1 MSPNRCSARL
11 IPRGPRRVCRYSLSV
26 SGDDVCGF
34 VCIVSSPSPPEALRV
49 RAQVYHG
56 DEDGVA
62 HIMLRERKTRAGVYH
77 RNKGTADSGT
87 YYAAKSNYEAAISRV
102 EFYGLFRSL
111 SLSLHI
117 SVFLCPLPPFS
128 VPLGARP
135 HLRWLTNI
143 HRARLRSTCVHRS
156 HARASA
162 YTRAR
167 DS

>member
-111 SLSLHI
+111 SLYVSP
-117 SVFLCPLPPFS
+117 SSFAPCPLSPFHWALA
-128 VPLGARP
+128 PIFAG
-135 HLRWLTNI
+135 
-143 HRARLRSTCVHRS
+143 
-156 HARASA
+156 
-162 YTRAR
+162 
-167 DS
+167 